1 MDETENKAPDEIVEN
16 GTEETGGTENAKEIV
31 NTFISNGIT
40 KEELK
45 SVLLELFPEKTETT
59 EEVLNKYILGLKGD
73 GLKKEVKS

>member
-1 MDETENKAPDEIVEN
+1 MDETENKAPDEIN
-16 GTEETGGTENAKEIV
+16 DIGPEETGGKENAKEIV

-73 GLKKEVKS
+73 GL

>member
-1 MDETENKAPDEIVEN
+1 MDETENKAPDEIIDN
-16 GTEETGGTENAKEIV
+16 GPEETGGKENAKEIV

-73 GLKKEVKS
+73 GL